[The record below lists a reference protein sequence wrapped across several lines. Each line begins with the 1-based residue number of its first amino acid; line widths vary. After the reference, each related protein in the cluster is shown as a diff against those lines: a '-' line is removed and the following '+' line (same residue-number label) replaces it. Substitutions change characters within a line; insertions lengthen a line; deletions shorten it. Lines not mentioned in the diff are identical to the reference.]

1 MAEQLN
7 QQVADVKF
15 DNLVNS
21 AHEQDSFLVTIASGQ
36 GKLQKNTAL
45 AINDAGK
52 YVILGT
58 SGATANAILQKDVDA
73 TSADVVAPAYR
84 EGHFNANELIVKASY
99 TLSAEDKENFRKVG
113 ILLSESL

>member
-21 AHEQDSFLVTIASGQ
+21 AHELSSFHVTVKAGQ
-36 GKLQKNTAL
+36 GALKKNTAL
-45 AINDAGK
+45 AINAEGK
-52 YVILGT
+52 YVVLGT
-58 SGATANAILQKDVDA
+58 EGATANAILQKDVNA
-73 TSADVVAPAYR
+73 TDADVVAPAYR
-84 EGHFNANELIVKASY
+84 EGHFNANELIVKADY
-99 TLSAEDKENFRKVG
+99 TLTAEDKEDFRKVG